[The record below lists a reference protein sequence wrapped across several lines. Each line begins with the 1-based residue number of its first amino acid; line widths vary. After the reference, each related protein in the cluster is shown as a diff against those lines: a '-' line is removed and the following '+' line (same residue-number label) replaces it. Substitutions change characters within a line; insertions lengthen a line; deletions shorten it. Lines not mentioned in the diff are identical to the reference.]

1 MADAPG
7 MRTNQPNGTPD
18 YIDETAWALDSAWHM
33 EIDRFGFPPPYP
45 YKDSLRSSDKYKVLV
60 QLPEESGVYGVTL
73 FDQRMDTNS
82 FSSFI
87 TIRNEWS
94 GFDTEPLKY
103 DIDPTPAIHVT
114 CAHEFFHA
122 IQYGMTWDMKSIG
135 GTKDPT
141 SLDDFPLTWTEGCGA
156 FMEELAFPEIDD
168 YIQYALPYF
177 FDPETASFFS
187 QDHINSNPYFT
198 TLFLLF
204 QKTRLS
210 ATDDI
215 DFLKQM
221 YFNNYMKYLP
231 FKENLSYVL
240 NKSHFTWPEV
250 LNRFHTSSFFTG
262 TRADTSIF
270 INDAAKFIDWNVN
283 KVAPSIQNIREN
295 SLGLYSIKKQNIHYD
310 SLFINL
316 QPEMSDTE
324 QAEPDS
330 WAASALLRHGKST
343 VITPFELDKYGKGSL
358 IVPDWKA
365 QDECIVAVSS
375 GFSDSDR
382 KFSVDFTP
390 CQITHDSGSIDTI
403 YNTTNRNATVFAI
416 IQALSNLRCELSFSK
431 IPITSKMA
439 SEALMNNLQLFD
451 SMFTINFPHIW
462 ADEAKITLIVDHISP
477 DLKLCMWQ
485 QDSLKWFNISD
496 TNRIDGAIH
505 VNLSV
510 GQKFGF
516 FKTIQST
523 ANKSLLVYPN
533 PAHINSGKGV
543 NFIGYDIKDVAIY
556 SVDGSVIYQF
566 PRSALITNSL
576 SGNSQQ
582 FSWKLVSSRGKP
594 ISPGIYTIIVTHTS
608 KTKTSK
614 QKLLLI
620 P

>member
-1 MADAPG
+1 MKQNKVKLRLFILLILSLLIPLKVLSKNRAIIKTPDLNTMSRIQPRLLEERFRPFIENRISNRMNPQHRHKPDKYSKYPDDIEFMLLARYWSSLSDDFKREYKSSLIFPDNFTSFSSPGGHFEIYYTTRGIDSVSTEDQYGYITDASWI
-7 MRTNQPNGTPD
+7 RTSQPNGIPD
-18 YIDETAWALDSAWHM
+18 YIDETALALDSAWHM

-45 YKDSLRSSDKYKVLV
+45 YKDSLRYSDKYKVLV

-156 FMEELAFPEIDD
+156 FMEELAFPEVDD

-231 FKENLSYVL
+231 FKENLSNVV

-250 LNRFHTSSFFTG
+250 LNRFHTASFFTG

-270 INDAAKFIDWNVN
+270 IADAPKFIDWNVK

-358 IVPDWKA
+358 IIPNWKA

-390 CQITHDSGSIDTI
+390 CQVTHDSGSIDTV
-403 YNTTNRNATVFAI
+403 YYTTNRNSNIFASI
-416 IQALSNLRCELSFSK
+416 IALSNLRCELSFSK
-431 IPITSKMA
+431 IPITSRMA
-439 SEALMNNLQLFD
+439 SEALMNNMPFY
-451 SMFTINFPHIW
+451 N
-462 ADEAKITLIVDHISP
+462 
-477 DLKLCMWQ
+477 
-485 QDSLKWFNISD
+485 
-496 TNRIDGAIH
+496 
-505 VNLSV
+505 
-510 GQKFGF
+510 
-516 FKTIQST
+516 
-523 ANKSLLVYPN
+523 
-533 PAHINSGKGV
+533 
-543 NFIGYDIKDVAIY
+543 
-556 SVDGSVIYQF
+556 
-566 PRSALITNSL
+566 
-576 SGNSQQ
+576 
-582 FSWKLVSSRGKP
+582 
-594 ISPGIYTIIVTHTS
+594 
-608 KTKTSK
+608 
-614 QKLLLI
+614 
-620 P
+620 